1 MMISENTPELFNLHG
16 KTAFIPGGYGGIG
29 TAIASAIASAGA
41 HVMIAGRRAEKAES
55 LAAKLASRGLMANS
69 IAMDAN
75 SVDSI
80 QDAVDGVAGRLGR
93 IDLLINCIGIHKE
106 QSLLDVTEDVYD
118 EVYRVNLKSAMFLA
132 QATAR
137 HQIAAGKGGRQ
148 IHLASVRSKLGLRNR
163 GYSAYCSS
171 KGGLVMLIKQ
181 HALELAPENITVN
194 GVAPTFVYTEMI
206 RTVMGNPDIHDQL
219 VARIPLG
226 RIGNPSDVVGPV
238 LFFCSGSSGFVTGQ
252 VLYVD
257 GGITA
262 SQ

>member
-1 MMISENTPELFNLHG
+1 
-16 KTAFIPGGYGGIG
+16 
-29 TAIASAIASAGA
+29 
-41 HVMIAGRRAEKAES
+41 MIAGRRAEKAES

-137 HQIAAGKGGRQ
+137 HQIAAGKGGGGRFTW
-148 IHLASVRSKLGLRNR
+148 HRFVRNSV
-163 GYSAYCSS
+163 
-171 KGGLVMLIKQ
+171 
-181 HALELAPENITVN
+181 
-194 GVAPTFVYTEMI
+194 
-206 RTVMGNPDIHDQL
+206 
-219 VARIPLG
+219 
-226 RIGNPSDVVGPV
+226 
-238 LFFCSGSSGFVTGQ
+238 FVTA
-252 VLYVD
+252 
-257 GGITA
+257 GIRHIA
-262 SQ
+262 AAKEDW